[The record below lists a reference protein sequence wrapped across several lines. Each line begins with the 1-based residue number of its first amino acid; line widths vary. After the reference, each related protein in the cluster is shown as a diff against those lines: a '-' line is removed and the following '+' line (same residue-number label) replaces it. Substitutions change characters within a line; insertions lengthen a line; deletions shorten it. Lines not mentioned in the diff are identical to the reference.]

1 MALRGDVTSPDVHTS
16 VLRSQ
21 HELGLDRPATA
32 VALEP
37 QTQVPLAEPGAVAR
51 RSGDLPWVRACL
63 TVDVLMLVGAVA
75 TAELGA
81 ARAGVAP
88 LSRMWMIAFPV
99 LVIGLLWT
107 RRMYA
112 PRLSLRVVDDIRAAA
127 FSTTIAAMTLVTW
140 RALADVDASA
150 AADQA
155 LRLWAYA
162 TVLVLSGR
170 ALLFSSEIGARRRDE
185 TLAPTLIV
193 GAGHVGRLTAKRLA
207 AHPELGLKPIG
218 FLDKDPLATADDDAQ
233 PPVLGASWDLEAV
246 VRTYEVEQVVVTF
259 STAPHDVLL
268 RLARRCEE
276 LGVRMAFVP
285 RLFDRMTERVHVD
298 HVGGI
303 PLLSAD
309 FTNPKGLQFAGKHA
323 IDRII
328 AATLLVLLSPVLL
341 AAMIGVRISLGRPIL
356 FRQTR
361 VGRDGTTFEMLKFR
375 SMRTPPTPTAFE
387 LPSDTAPGGVEGL
400 DLRTGFGDFLRRT
413 SIDELPQL
421 INVLSGHM
429 SLVGPRP
436 ERPEYVHL
444 FAAAVRRYDDRH
456 RVKAGITG
464 WAQVNGLRG
473 KTSISER
480 VELDNY
486 YVQNWTFWLDVKI
499 LLMTVAA
506 VFRSYRSVE

>member
-1 MALRGDVTSPDVHTS
+1 MDLHGNVTSTDVRAS
-16 VLRSQ
+16 VLHSQ
-21 HELGLDRPATA
+21 RQVGMDQTAAA
-32 VALEP
+32 VALEH
-37 QTQVPLAEPGAVAR
+37 QTHVPVAEARVAAR
-51 RSGDLPWVRACL
+51 RPGDLPWVRACL

-81 ARAGVAP
+81 ARAGVQP

-99 LVIGLLWT
+99 LVVGLLWA

-112 PRLSLRVVDDIRAAA
+112 PRLSLRVLDDIRAVA
-127 FSTTIAAMTLVTW
+127 FATTIAAMTLVTV
-140 RALADVDASA
+140 RALVDADAAA

-155 LRLWAYA
+155 VRLWAFA
-162 TVLVLSGR
+162 TVLLVGGR
-170 ALLFSSEIGARRRDE
+170 ALLFSSEVGARRREE
-185 TLAPTLIV
+185 TLVPTLIV
-193 GAGHVGRLTAKRLA
+193 GAGQVGRLTAKRLA
-207 AHPELGLKPIG
+207 AHPELGLRPIG
-218 FLDKDPLATADDDAQ
+218 FLDKDPLATAGEDEQ
-233 PPVLGASWDLEAV
+233 LPVLGASWDLETV
-246 VRTYEVEQVVVTF
+246 VREHGVEQVIVTF

-276 LGVRMAFVP
+276 LDVRMAFVP
-285 RLFDRMTERVHVD
+285 RLFDRMTERVRVD

-309 FTNPKGLQFAGKHA
+309 FANPKGVQFAIKHA
-323 IDRII
+323 IDRVT
-328 AATLLVLLSPVLL
+328 AATLLALLSPVLL
-341 AAMIGVRISLGRPIL
+341 AAAIGVRISVGRPIL

-375 SMRTPPTPTAFE
+375 SMRTGPTATAFE
-387 LPSDTAPGGVEGL
+387 LPTDTAPGGVEGL
-400 DLRTGFGDFLRRT
+400 DLRTRFGDFIRRT
-413 SIDELPQL
+413 SLDELPQL
-421 INVLSGHM
+421 INVLKGEM

-436 ERPEYVHL
+436 ERPEYVDL
-444 FAAAVRRYDDRH
+444 FAEAVRRYDDRH

-486 YVQNWTFWLDVKI
+486 YVQNWTLWLDVKVM
-499 LLMTVAA
+499 LMTVAA
-506 VFRSYRSVE
+506 VVRSYRSVE